1 MLQKDYHKR
10 KTGSRDMYN
19 AEGYKDMTAYL
30 ALRNIAREEREAR
43 AKQTC
48 RKKRRSA
55 HRPPADRLKAELN
68 ENERFAREELANAII
83 IRAAEDWREAKRML
97 RSPDIPEEDRR
108 AAEETVRETESF
120 FLSEEYML
128 LTKLDGRELLSRLK
142 KEERNKNGI

>member
-1 MLQKDYHKR
+1 MRQKDYNN
-10 KTGSRDMYN
+10 SRRGWDRDRYN

-30 ALRNIAREEREAR
+30 ALCNIEREER
-43 AKQTC
+43 AK
-48 RKKRRSA
+48 RYGNRKRRRSGPR
-55 HRPPADRLKAELN
+55 HPVDRLKAALN
-68 ENERFAREELANAII
+68 ENERFVWEEMANAII
-83 IRAAEDWREAKRML
+83 IQAAEDWREAKRIL

-142 KEERNKNGI
+142 KEERNRNGI

>member
-1 MLQKDYHKR
+1 MRQKDYNKHR
-10 KTGSRDMYN
+10 TGSRDMYN

-30 ALRNIAREEREAR
+30 ALRNVEREER
-43 AKQTC
+43 AK
-48 RKKRRSA
+48 RYGNRKRRRSGTR
-55 HRPPADRLKAELN
+55 HPVDRLKAGLN
-68 ENERFAREELANAII
+68 ENERFVWEEMANAII
-83 IRAAEDWREAKRML
+83 IQAAEDWREAKRIL
-97 RSPDIPEEDRR
+97 RSPDTPEEDRR

>member
-1 MLQKDYHKR
+1 MLQKEYNKR
-10 KTGSRDMYN
+10 RTGSRDMYN

-43 AKQTC
+43 AKQNG

-83 IRAAEDWREAKRML
+83 IRAAEDWREAKRKL
-97 RSPDIPEEDRR
+97 QKHPGC
-108 AAEETVRETESF
+108 AEAKAVVKETESF
-120 FLSEEYML
+120 FLSRDYAA
-128 LTKLDGRELLSRLK
+128 LTTYDGRELLKRLK
-142 KEERNKNGI
+142 EEFGE